1 MVATRP
7 RRPSARDGSGASA
20 NASESELGVIVAHFG
35 IALAVRLDDGT
46 RRRVRVRR
54 NSNHIVGDRVR
65 LEAAGVVGLP
75 GRGVLRRRDSHG
87 RTRAVAS
94 NLDLLGIVVS
104 PRPASPTG
112 FVDRAIVGAR
122 AAGIEPVIVVNKC
135 DLAGA
140 RLLFEELGE
149 GYSAIARRLL
159 VSAVS
164 GEGLEG
170 LRAVFAV
177 GMRGAFV
184 GTSGVGKSSLLNAL
198 CPELD
203 LEVGEINELSG
214 LGRHV
219 TSNAT
224 LHQLPGGGEL
234 IDTPGFRDFG
244 PVEVSARELAA
255 HFPGFEASLSER
267 CHFRDCMH
275 RSEPGCVVREAVVE
289 ERVSAARHTAY
300 LELLSDLE
308 AAEARARG
316 Y

>member
-1 MVATRP
+1 MVAKRS
-7 RRPSARDGSGASA
+7 RRPPAKDGSGASA
-20 NASESELGVIVAHFG
+20 NGSDSKLGVIVAHFG
-35 IALAVRLDDGT
+35 IALALRLDDGT
-46 RRRVRVRR
+46 RQRVRVRR
-54 NSNHIVGDRVR
+54 NSSHIVGDRVR
-65 LEAAGVVGLP
+65 LEAGQIVSLP
-75 GRGVLRRRDSHG
+75 DRGVLRRRDTHG
-87 RTRAVAS
+87 RIRSVAS

-135 DLAGA
+135 DLVGA
-140 RLLFEELGE
+140 RPLFDELGE
-149 GYSAIARRLL
+149 GYSSIALRVL

-170 LRAVFAV
+170 LRAVLAV
-177 GMRGAFV
+177 GMRAAFV

-203 LEVGEINELSG
+203 LDVGEINELSG

-267 CHFRDCMH
+267 CRFRDCLH
-275 RSEPGCVVREAVVE
+275 RSEPGCVVRGAVLE
-289 ERVSAARHTAY
+289 ERIAEARHTAY
-300 LELLSDLE
+300 LDLLSDLE
-308 AAEARARG
+308 AAEERERG